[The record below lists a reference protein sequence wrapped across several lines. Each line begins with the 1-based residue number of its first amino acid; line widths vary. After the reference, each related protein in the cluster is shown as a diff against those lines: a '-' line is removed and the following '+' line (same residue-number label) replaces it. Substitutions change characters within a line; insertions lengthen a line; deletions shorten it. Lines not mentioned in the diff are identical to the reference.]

1 MTRSEE
7 ELRVGTAERETGRAR
22 LRKYVVEDEVTQTV
36 PVRREEVRVERE
48 PITDAN
54 VGDATSGPDIS
65 EEEHEV
71 VLHEEE
77 VVDREARRP
86 EGARPAR
93 QGHRDGRARGL
104 RDRPQGAGRGRRGEP
119 AEGRDGVRG
128 PTTAS
133 PASALATQPKELHMS
148 LFAAVNVGDSLQQGL
163 DSFFGF
169 LPNLLGFLVILFVG
183 YIVARVVKGILT
195 KVLDNVGLDRALHSG
210 QTGQYVE
217 KVSPGASP
225 SKLVGAIAFWFIFLG
240 AISLAVSALKI
251 PALTTFVS
259 AIYGYLPNV
268 IAAVIIFVVAGAIAG
283 AVAALVTKTMGD
295 TPTGKLV
302 ASVVPVLIMAIATF
316 MILNQLQIAPEIVTI
331 TYAVLLGSLGLGMA
345 LAFGLGGRET
355 AAQLVSGAY
364 DKGQEQKGQVK
375 QDMRTGKERGEQQA
389 QQAKDKAQ
397 QSDGRPPAGALPA
410 R

>member
-1 MTRSEE
+1 
-7 ELRVGTAERETGRAR
+7 
-22 LRKYVVEDEVTQTV
+22 
-36 PVRREEVRVERE
+36 
-48 PITDAN
+48 
-54 VGDATSGPDIS
+54 
-65 EEEHEV
+65 
-71 VLHEEE
+71 
-77 VVDREARRP
+77 
-86 EGARPAR
+86 
-93 QGHRDGRARGL
+93 
-104 RDRPQGAGRGRRGEP
+104 
-119 AEGRDGVRG
+119 
-128 PTTAS
+128 
-133 PASALATQPKELHMS
+133 MS
-148 LFAAVNVGDSLQQGL
+148 LFAAVNVGDSLQQAL

-169 LPNLLGFLVILFVG
+169 LPNLLGFLVILLIG

-195 KVLDNVGLDRALHSG
+195 KVLDKVGLDRALHSG

-225 SKLVGAIAFWFIFLG
+225 SKLVGSIAFWFIFLG

-268 IAAVIIFVVAGAIAG
+268 VAAVIIFVVAGAIAG
-283 AVAALVTKTMGD
+283 AVAGLVAKTMGD

-302 ASVVPVLIMAIATF
+302 ATIVPLLIMAIATF
-316 MILNQLQIAPEIVTI
+316 MILNQLQIAPAIVTI

-375 QDMRTGKERGEQQA
+375 RDMQTGKERGQAQA
-389 QQAKDKAQ
+389 QQVKDKAQ
-397 QSDGRPPAGALPA
+397 QSDGTAPAGARPA
-410 R
+410 

>member
-1 MTRSEE
+1 
-7 ELRVGTAERETGRAR
+7 
-22 LRKYVVEDEVTQTV
+22 
-36 PVRREEVRVERE
+36 
-48 PITDAN
+48 
-54 VGDATSGPDIS
+54 
-65 EEEHEV
+65 
-71 VLHEEE
+71 
-77 VVDREARRP
+77 
-86 EGARPAR
+86 
-93 QGHRDGRARGL
+93 
-104 RDRPQGAGRGRRGEP
+104 
-119 AEGRDGVRG
+119 
-128 PTTAS
+128 
-133 PASALATQPKELHMS
+133 MS
-148 LFAAVNVGDSLQQGL
+148 LIAAVNVGDSLQQGL
-163 DSFFGF
+163 DRFFGF
-169 LPNLLGFLVILFVG
+169 LPNLLGFLVILLIG
-183 YIVARVVKGILT
+183 YVVARVVKGILT
-195 KVLDNVGLDRALHSG
+195 KVLDKVGLDRALHSG

-240 AISLAVSALKI
+240 AISLAVSALQI
-251 PALTTFVS
+251 PALTTFMS

-316 MILNQLQIAPEIVTI
+316 MILNQLKIAPEIVTI

-364 DKGQEQKGQVK
+364 DKGQEQKDQVK
-375 QDMRTGKERGEQQA
+375 QDMRTGKERGEQQV
-389 QQAKDKAQ
+389 QQAQGKAQ
-397 QSDGRPPAGALPA
+397 QSDGQPPAGAMPA

>member
-1 MTRSEE
+1 
-7 ELRVGTAERETGRAR
+7 
-22 LRKYVVEDEVTQTV
+22 
-36 PVRREEVRVERE
+36 
-48 PITDAN
+48 
-54 VGDATSGPDIS
+54 
-65 EEEHEV
+65 
-71 VLHEEE
+71 
-77 VVDREARRP
+77 
-86 EGARPAR
+86 
-93 QGHRDGRARGL
+93 
-104 RDRPQGAGRGRRGEP
+104 
-119 AEGRDGVRG
+119 
-128 PTTAS
+128 
-133 PASALATQPKELHMS
+133 MS
-148 LFAAVNVGDSLQQGL
+148 LLAAVKVGDSVQQAL
-163 DSFFGF
+163 NSFFGF
-169 LPNLLGFLVILFVG
+169 LPNLLGFLVILIIG
-183 YIVARVVKGILT
+183 YIIARVVKGILT
-195 KVLDNVGLDRALHSG
+195 KVLTKVGLDKALHSG

-217 KVSPGASP
+217 KVSPNASP

-316 MILNQLQIAPEIVTI
+316 MILNQLQIAPAIVTI

-375 QDMRTGKERGEQQA
+375 RDMQTGKERGQQQA
-389 QQAKDKAQ
+389 EQAKDKAEEKAGQ
-397 QSDGRPPAGALPA
+397 GNNQPPAGSVRVNPA
-410 R
+410 

>member
-1 MTRSEE
+1 
-7 ELRVGTAERETGRAR
+7 
-22 LRKYVVEDEVTQTV
+22 
-36 PVRREEVRVERE
+36 
-48 PITDAN
+48 
-54 VGDATSGPDIS
+54 
-65 EEEHEV
+65 
-71 VLHEEE
+71 
-77 VVDREARRP
+77 
-86 EGARPAR
+86 
-93 QGHRDGRARGL
+93 
-104 RDRPQGAGRGRRGEP
+104 
-119 AEGRDGVRG
+119 
-128 PTTAS
+128 
-133 PASALATQPKELHMS
+133 MS
-148 LFAAVNVGDSLQQGL
+148 LIAAVNVGDSLQQGL

-169 LPNLLGFLVILFVG
+169 LPNLLGFLVILFIG

-195 KVLDNVGLDRALHSG
+195 KVLDNVGLDRALHTG

-225 SKLVGAIAFWFIFLG
+225 SKLVGTIAFWFIFLG

-259 AIYGYLPNV
+259 AIYGYQPNV

-364 DKGQEQKGQVK
+364 DKGQEQKDQVK
-375 QDMRTGKERGEQQA
+375 QDMRTGKQRGEQQV
-389 QQAKDKAQ
+389 QQAKAQ
-397 QSDGRPPAGALPA
+397 QSDGQPPAGAMPA

>member
-1 MTRSEE
+1 
-7 ELRVGTAERETGRAR
+7 
-22 LRKYVVEDEVTQTV
+22 
-36 PVRREEVRVERE
+36 
-48 PITDAN
+48 
-54 VGDATSGPDIS
+54 
-65 EEEHEV
+65 
-71 VLHEEE
+71 
-77 VVDREARRP
+77 
-86 EGARPAR
+86 
-93 QGHRDGRARGL
+93 
-104 RDRPQGAGRGRRGEP
+104 
-119 AEGRDGVRG
+119 
-128 PTTAS
+128 
-133 PASALATQPKELHMS
+133 MS
-148 LFAAVNVGDSLQQGL
+148 LIAAVNVGDSLQQGL

-169 LPNLLGFLVILFVG
+169 LPNLLGFLVILFIG

-195 KVLDNVGLDRALHSG
+195 KVLDSVGLDRALHSG
-210 QTGQYVE
+210 QTGRYVE

-316 MILNQLQIAPEIVTI
+316 MILNQLQIAPAIVTI

-355 AAQLVSGAY
+355 AARLVSGAY
-364 DKGQEQKGQVK
+364 DKGQEQKDQFK
-375 QDMRTGKERGEQQA
+375 HDMRTGKERGEQQV
-389 QQAKDKAQ
+389 QQAKDRAQ
-397 QSDGRPPAGALPA
+397 QSDGQPPAGALPA

>member
-1 MTRSEE
+1 
-7 ELRVGTAERETGRAR
+7 
-22 LRKYVVEDEVTQTV
+22 
-36 PVRREEVRVERE
+36 
-48 PITDAN
+48 
-54 VGDATSGPDIS
+54 
-65 EEEHEV
+65 
-71 VLHEEE
+71 
-77 VVDREARRP
+77 
-86 EGARPAR
+86 
-93 QGHRDGRARGL
+93 
-104 RDRPQGAGRGRRGEP
+104 
-119 AEGRDGVRG
+119 
-128 PTTAS
+128 
-133 PASALATQPKELHMS
+133 MS
-148 LFAAVNVGDSLQQGL
+148 LLAAVEVADSLQQAL

-169 LPNLLGFLVILFVG
+169 LPNLLGFLVILVIG
-183 YIVARVVKGILT
+183 YVIARIVKGILT
-195 KVLDNVGLDRALHSG
+195 KVLDKVGLDRALHSG

-225 SKLVGAIAFWFIFLG
+225 SRLVGAIAFWFIFLG

-316 MILNQLQIAPEIVTI
+316 MILNQLRIAPEIVTI

-355 AAQLVSGAY
+355 AARLVSGAY
-364 DKGQEQKGQVK
+364 DKGRDQQDQVRR
-375 QDMRTGKERGEQQA
+375 DMRVGKERGDQQA
-389 QQAKDKAQ
+389 QQARDKAQ
-397 QSDGRPPAGALPA
+397 RSDGQPPTGALPA
-410 R
+410 SS